1 MNRPRRCRHCRSTM
15 LITWSGLVCQR
26 GCGRIIPKSPGH
38 LETLRRQ
45 YPELVVKCTPVERMK
60 LASY

>member
-1 MNRPRRCRHCRSTM
+1 M